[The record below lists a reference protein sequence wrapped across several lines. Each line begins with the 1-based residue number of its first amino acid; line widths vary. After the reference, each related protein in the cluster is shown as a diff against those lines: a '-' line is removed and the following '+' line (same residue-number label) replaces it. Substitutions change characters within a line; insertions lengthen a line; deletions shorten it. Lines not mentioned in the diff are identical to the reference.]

1 MNSFIYDIPTKVYF
15 GEHQLSHLG
24 EELAKYGKRVLL
36 TYGGGSI
43 KKSGLYDAVAA
54 EVKAAGLTLFELS
67 GIEPNPR
74 IDSVRAGAAL
84 CKKER
89 IDVLLAVGGGS
100 TIDATKYI
108 AAGACVDFDP
118 WDFFSKWAPIERALP
133 IVTVLT
139 LSATGSEMDTGG
151 VISNPET
158 QDKIGRLAPPLL
170 PKVSFLDPTNTYT
183 VSPYQ
188 TACGAADIMSHI
200 LEVYFNLEPDLYML
214 DCFMEGLMKTVIKY
228 TPIALREPEN
238 YEARANLMWT
248 SSWAIN
254 GFVNGGKQPGLELP
268 SHGARAVRYLR
279 HHTRSGT
286 GHPDAPLADLLF
298 GRDHGFQVCA
308 VRRGGI
314 RHRRRT
320 AAHEHRQAGHR

>member
-100 TIDATKYI
+100 TIDATLFQSTLP
-108 AAGACVDFDP
+108 AG
-118 WDFFSKWAPIERALP
+118 ER
-133 IVTVLT
+133 
-139 LSATGSEMDTGG
+139 
-151 VISNPET
+151 
-158 QDKIGRLAPPLL
+158 QQRL
-170 PKVSFLDPTNTYT
+170 PK
-183 VSPYQ
+183 
-188 TACGAADIMSHI
+188 ACGK
-200 LEVYFNLEPDLYML
+200 LVQVPVNVK
-214 DCFMEGLMKTVIKY
+214 GTV
-228 TPIALREPEN
+228 R
-238 YEARANLMWT
+238 
-248 SSWAIN
+248 
-254 GFVNGGKQPGLELP
+254 
-268 SHGARAVRYLR
+268 
-279 HHTRSGT
+279 
-286 GHPDAPLADLLF
+286 
-298 GRDHGFQVCA
+298 
-308 VRRGGI
+308 
-314 RHRRRT
+314 
-320 AAHEHRQAGHR
+320 

>member
-158 QDKIGRLAPPLL
+158 QDKIGPSRAAVAAQGFFPRSHQHLYGQSLSNGLRRSGYYEPHSGGLL
-170 PKVSFLDPTNTYT
+170 
-183 VSPYQ
+183 
-188 TACGAADIMSHI
+188 
-200 LEVYFNLEPDLYML
+200 
-214 DCFMEGLMKTVIKY
+214 
-228 TPIALREPEN
+228 
-238 YEARANLMWT
+238 
-248 SSWAIN
+248 
-254 GFVNGGKQPGLELP
+254 QPGAGSVYAGLLYG
-268 SHGARAVRYLR
+268 GADEDR
-279 HHTRSGT
+279 HQV
-286 GHPDAPLADLLF
+286 HP
-298 GRDHGFQVCA
+298 
-308 VRRGGI
+308 
-314 RHRRRT
+314 HRP
-320 AAHEHRQAGHR
+320 AGAGKL